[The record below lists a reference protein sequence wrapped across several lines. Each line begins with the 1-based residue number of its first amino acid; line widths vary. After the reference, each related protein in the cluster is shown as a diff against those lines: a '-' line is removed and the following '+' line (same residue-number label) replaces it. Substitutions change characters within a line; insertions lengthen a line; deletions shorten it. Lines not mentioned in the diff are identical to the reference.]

1 MWSYFLVLAS
11 SRVISGIMYRTSPVI
26 VENKPLQGEARH
38 LRCLSVF
45 ALSGLIFPIM
55 TAVLYIIPYL
65 YHGLGEYSILI
76 GCRVCIRFLLRHEG
90 AYFSIMT
97 GEVLYIIPLITRLL
111 PKTKQFIYNVFVTSI
126 HSVDQQRNSPPKTLT
141 SSLSNRQRL
150 GWYIS
155 RLLHW
160 QVTGL
165 RAEWYQRQ
173 KVLLFTLT
181 AVIIHPLPMNYPKI
195 IDRRKLW
202 SAHAS
207 ERNVEKTRVI
217 INNNL

>member
-1 MWSYFLVLAS
+1 
-11 SRVISGIMYRTSPVI
+11 MYRTPVI
-26 VENKPLQGEARH
+26 IEKISPDRANRTPTR
-38 LRCLSVF
+38 
-45 ALSGLIFPIM
+45 SGG
-55 TAVLYIIPYL
+55 V
-65 YHGLGEYSILI
+65 
-76 GCRVCIRFLLRHEG
+76 LLRHEG
-90 AYFSIMT
+90 AYFTIMT
-97 GEVLYIIPLITRLL
+97 GKVLYIIPLITRLL
-111 PKTKQFIYNVFVTSI
+111 AKTKQFIYNVFVTSI

-165 RAEWYQRQ
+165 HAKWYQRQ
-173 KVLLFTLT
+173 KIILFTLR
-181 AVIIHPLPMNYPKI
+181 AVITHPLPMNYPKI

-207 ERNVEKTRVI
+207 ERNVEKTCVI
-217 INNNL
+217 ITYNPSAINRTGVGYIGATCQTRPLLCQIRP

>member
-1 MWSYFLVLAS
+1 
-11 SRVISGIMYRTSPVI
+11 MYRTPVI
-26 VENKPLQGEARH
+26 IEKISPDGANRTPTR
-38 LRCLSVF
+38 
-45 ALSGLIFPIM
+45 SGG
-55 TAVLYIIPYL
+55 VLL
-65 YHGLGEYSILI
+65 
-76 GCRVCIRFLLRHEG
+76 CHEG
-90 AYFSIMT
+90 AYFTIMT
-97 GEVLYIIPLITRLL
+97 GKVLYIIPLITRLL
-111 PKTKQFIYNVFVTSI
+111 AKTKQFISNVFVTSI

-181 AVIIHPLPMNYPKI
+181 AVIIHPLPMNYLSN
-195 IDRRKLW
+195 RSRQAVVC
-202 SAHAS
+202 AHYTTVKGPLCNFGHFFAVFLVLARTFLYTAPPTAS
-207 ERNVEKTRVI
+207 
-217 INNNL
+217 

>member
-1 MWSYFLVLAS
+1 
-11 SRVISGIMYRTSPVI
+11 
-26 VENKPLQGEARH
+26 
-38 LRCLSVF
+38 
-45 ALSGLIFPIM
+45 
-55 TAVLYIIPYL
+55 
-65 YHGLGEYSILI
+65 
-76 GCRVCIRFLLRHEG
+76 
-90 AYFSIMT
+90 MT

-141 SSLSNRQRL
+141 SLLSNRQRL

-217 INNNL
+217 SIYISGHCIFGHLLTSSTHSLLVHGSGSRTPFVKVNLLK